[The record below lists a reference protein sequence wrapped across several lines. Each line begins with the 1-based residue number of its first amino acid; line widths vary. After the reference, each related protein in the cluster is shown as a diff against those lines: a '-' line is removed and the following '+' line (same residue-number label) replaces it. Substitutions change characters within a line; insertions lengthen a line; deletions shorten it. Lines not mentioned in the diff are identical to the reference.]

1 MTTYASGRP
10 TARKLQAQ
18 GGRMFRARMQA
29 ARWPQEFSDN
39 KAAAAKTGLGQPVP
53 APESIKVNQP

>member
-1 MTTYASGRP
+1 
-10 TARKLQAQ
+10 
-18 GGRMFRARMQA
+18 MFRARMQA